1 MINRYLKLLSLLC
14 LLLLTITPS
23 VQAEEP
29 KEQLDKLMQQ
39 HQGKVVFLDF
49 WASWC
54 VPCRK
59 SFPWL
64 NTMQEKYKKQGFTVI
79 SINLDR
85 EKSFAET
92 FLQSTPAEFA
102 IIYDHQSSLAKKFKI
117 KGMPCSYLFDRQ
129 GNQIGAHIGFNAEKK
144 HEFEQEIIKALA
156 LK

>member
-1 MINRYLKLLSLLC
+1 MITRYFKLLSLLC
-14 LLLLTITPS
+14 LLLLALSPS

-29 KEQLDKLMQQ
+29 KELLNKLMQQ

-64 NTMQEKYKKQGFTVI
+64 NSMQEKYKKQGFVVI

-85 EKSFAET
+85 DRSFAEN
-92 FLQSTPAEFA
+92 FLKSTPADFT
-102 IIYDHQSSLAKKFKI
+102 IVYDNHSSLIREFKL
-117 KGMPCSYLFDRQ
+117 KGMPTSYLFNRK
-129 GNQIGAHIGFNAEKK
+129 GKKISTHIGFNEEKK
-144 HEFEQEIIKALA
+144 QQFEQEIIQALQ
-156 LK
+156 